1 MRGTCDNDRDRPHA
15 TRRRLRYLGLAP
27 GATDDDGKPPNLA
40 DVLNEKLD
48 RLMDELGHSGGPQ

>member
-1 MRGTCDNDRDRPHA
+1 
-15 TRRRLRYLGLAP
+15 LAP